1 MSGAATD
8 FLRGCLTDA
17 IEAEDVFES
26 RLREFANQGDD
37 PDVQSAFLFHAD
49 VLHQR
54 RAGLAAR
61 LEELGG
67 AHSGQRSPL
76 SQLIEVASPNSEF
89 ARVQEE
95 QTLHNLISAFGIAS
109 SECALYEVLSAV
121 ARAAGDSVTES
132 LARRALTEQHETA
145 KRVFS
150 FLPSRSKIA
159 FNMLTPNE
167 LDPAVETKAFQNR
180 VV

>member
-8 FLRGCLTDA
+8 FLRRCLTDA
-17 IEAEDVFES
+17 IEAEDLFES

-37 PDVQSAFLFHAD
+37 PDVQSAFLSHAD
-49 VLHQR
+49 VLRLR
-54 RAGLAAR
+54 RADLTAR

-67 AHSGQRSPL
+67 AESGGKSPL
-76 SQLIEVASPNSEF
+76 SPLIGTASPEGEF

-95 QTLHNLISAFGIAS
+95 QTLHNLIAAFGIEN
-109 SECALYEVLSAV
+109 SECALYEVLSTL
-121 ARAAGDSVTES
+121 ARAIGDSVTES
-132 LARRALTEQHETA
+132 LACAALADQQETA